1 MRKFSKKHRLYLY
14 QFCSDMI
21 NADLPLYESLL
32 KLQVES
38 QLLLGKSFGIKLQFL
53 ISKMKGG
60 ISIASV
66 FQDLVPRDE
75 LSIIHASERSGGLAD
90 GFMTLVNIIEYNDLL
105 MKKLISA
112 VTFPIIMMVLALGVI
127 TGYALKVFPAFAD
140 VVPIE
145 HWPVITQRLFN
156 FGTALFHGLWLFI
169 ILGFVGVFFLMRFMM
184 ANFTGDLRNRY
195 LDKIMPFSTF
205 KQISASVF
213 LNNLARMLKNNI
225 PINDSLNI
233 LALNANRWLKSHVD
247 TMLLKMTSGEN
258 YGDSL
263 NTGLFGAEEL
273 LNITLYSSLPSF
285 NDVLT
290 AVSDKSRVKIQEYI
304 VKVSG
309 LLKALS
315 TLILGG
321 CVIWVFL
328 SLYALTDAISKMSQY

>member
-14 QFCSDMI
+14 QFCADMI
-21 NADLPLYESLL
+21 KAELPLYESLL
-32 KLQVES
+32 KLQAES
-38 QLLLGKSFGIKLQFL
+38 KTLLGKSFGQKLQFL
-53 ISKMKGG
+53 IAKMTAG

-66 FQDLVPRDE
+66 FQDLIPRDE

-105 MKKLISA
+105 VKKLISA
-112 VTFPIIMMVLALGVI
+112 VTFPIIMMTLALVVI
-127 TGYALKVFPAFAD
+127 TGYALKVFPAFAS

-145 HWPVITQRLFN
+145 HWPEITKNLYA
-156 FGTALFHGLWLFI
+156 FGTALYHGLWLI
-169 ILGFVGVFFLMRFMM
+169 ILLGIIGFYFIMRFLMG
-184 ANFTGDLRNRY
+184 NLTGVLRNRY
-195 LDKIMPFSTF
+195 LDKILPFSTF
-205 KQISASVF
+205 KQIAASVF

-233 LALNANRWLKSHVD
+233 LALNSNRWLKTHINI
-247 TMLLKMTSGEN
+247 MLSKMTSGEN

-273 LNITLYSSLPSF
+273 LNITLYSSMPSF

-304 VKVSG
+304 LKVSG

-315 TLILGG
+315 TALLGG
-321 CVIWVFL
+321 CVIWVFM
-328 SLYALTDAISKMSQY
+328 SLYALTDSISKMSQY

>member
-1 MRKFSKKHRLYLY
+1 MT
-14 QFCSDMI
+14 
-21 NADLPLYESLL
+21 A
-32 KLQVES
+32 
-38 QLLLGKSFGIKLQFL
+38 
-53 ISKMKGG
+53 G

-66 FQDLVPRDE
+66 FQDLIPRDE

-105 MKKLISA
+105 VKKLISA
-112 VTFPIIMMVLALGVI
+112 VTFPIIMMTLALVVI
-127 TGYALKVFPAFAD
+127 TGYALKVFPAFAS

-145 HWPVITQRLFN
+145 HWPEITKNLYA
-156 FGTALFHGLWLFI
+156 FGTALYHGLWLI
-169 ILGFVGVFFLMRFMM
+169 ILLGIIGFYFIMRFLMG
-184 ANFTGDLRNRY
+184 NLTGVLRNRY
-195 LDKIMPFSTF
+195 LDKILPFSTF
-205 KQISASVF
+205 KQIAASVF

-233 LALNANRWLKSHVD
+233 LALNSNRWLKTHINI
-247 TMLLKMTSGEN
+247 MLSKMTSGEN

-273 LNITLYSSLPSF
+273 LNITLYSSMPSF

-304 VKVSG
+304 LKVSG

-315 TLILGG
+315 TALLGG
-321 CVIWVFL
+321 CVIWVFM
-328 SLYALTDAISKMSQY
+328 SLYALTDSISKMSQY